1 MLTALCGTI
10 FSPNSDWRLGV
21 RQDKRPE
28 HSRRKGLSFMR
39 AAEARESTD
48 CLTIDSS

>member
-1 MLTALCGTI
+1 MTALRGTI
-10 FSPNSDWRLGV
+10 LSPTSDRRLVV
-21 RQDKRPE
+21 RQDKSPE

-48 CLTIDSS
+48 YLTLTIIR